1 MAKKRRKPPTARER
15 LTEWVYDHITANV
28 IGIVVTGV
36 VLAVGMSVGIS
47 AADTRAAEIAA
58 DGPPTVRIHWPDAI
72 SGGQNVSWPP
82 QSVQRDLLDDAY
94 EIVGE
99 HPGAFSARTLDE
111 LGVWLTRTGWVSRI
125 DAINRLDEGVIE
137 IDARWRSPGAVVR
150 EEAHDYLI
158 ATDGRRL
165 KASWRADFSPFPVIL
180 GAKEAKPL
188 AVVPG
193 QKWENESIQAGLEL
207 LNLLHEHLPGSRGAD
222 QIRGIDVSQFPR
234 FRRLIIMTDAGNR
247 IIWGRMPSDP
257 VPDAISTEG
266 KMRQLGYL
274 RQHPDFGRRIDA
286 GRKLIDVSSGPILV
300 EDTP

>member
-165 KASWRADFSPFPVIL
+165 KASWRADFSPFPVIR

-188 AVVPG
+188 AVVP
-193 QKWENESIQAGLEL
+193 
-207 LNLLHEHLPGSRGAD
+207 D